1 MRGCK
6 LAVLLLTSLLCVSS
20 AGASDWEEGPST
32 PPVVEETRP
41 VAPANKPGTTK
52 LQGQVQH
59 DAVEPGKGKAKS
71 GGVLDRGPAD
81 VMPETRAGGFKKGE
95 AKEDSQLLEGK
106 TIDDELRGMVNDGS
120 LKPLEGLYDKE
131 KALRASAAKE
141 SSDPDEQDQELMV
154 EWDRWRNRFMRAVQ
168 LGVQEMV
175 NNPDPEDYER
185 PRYDPQTGRLGARY
199 PMGTGTAF
207 SCMITRDGRIL
218 HLEVIEP
225 SGFSKYDR
233 IVLKAVR
240 QLEGTRLLNFPKM
253 SQRSNVTQAARIKT
267 AATADFQY
275 HKFGDVERVRSP
287 QQ

>member
-1 MRGCK
+1 MRGDK
-6 LAVLLLTSLLCVSS
+6 LAVLLLTSFLCVPSVI
-20 AGASDWEEGPST
+20 ASDWDEGPAAPTEEKST
-32 PPVVEETRP
+32 NT
-41 VAPANKPGTTK
+41 AAASSGTK
-52 LQGQVQH
+52 LQGQVRH
-59 DAVEPGKGKAKS
+59 DAVEPGKGNTKS
-71 GGVLDRGPAD
+71 GGVLDQGPAN
-81 VMPETRAGGFKKGE
+81 VMPEVGRGYKQGE
-95 AKEDSQLLEGK
+95 AQEDSQMLQGK
-106 TIDDELRGMVNDGS
+106 TIDDELRGMVKDGS
-120 LKPLEGLYDKE
+120 LKPLDGLYDKE
-131 KALRASAAKE
+131 KPLKGNAAKE
-141 SSDPDEQDQELMV
+141 SGDPDEQDQELMV

-185 PRYDPQTGRLGARY
+185 PRYDAQTGRLSTRY

-207 SCMITRDGRIL
+207 SCMITKDGRIL

-225 SGFSKYDR
+225 SGFTKYDR

-267 AATADFQY
+267 AQTADFQY

-287 QQ
+287 Q